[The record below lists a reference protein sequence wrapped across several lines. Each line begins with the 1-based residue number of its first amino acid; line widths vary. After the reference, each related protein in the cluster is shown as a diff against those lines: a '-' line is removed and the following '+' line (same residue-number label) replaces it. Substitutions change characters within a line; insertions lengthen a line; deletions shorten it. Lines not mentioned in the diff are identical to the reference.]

1 MRVWDQQHHQGPAAD
16 VKWPLQWPAWDN
28 QNAEHRA
35 HMSDLRIIIG
45 QGISESVP
53 RGQNINKAFSEHQ
66 KKDETPTEWLDRL
79 RKNLQLYSV
88 LDPTTPVAQA
98 LLKTQFVA
106 KPWVDIRRKLEKLE
120 DWQERGLDELLRE
133 AQKVYVRREEE
144 TQKRQA

>member
-1 MRVWDQQHHQGPAAD
+1 MRVWDQQHQQGLAAD
-16 VKWPLQWPAWDN
+16 IKWPLQRPAWDN
-28 QNAEHRA
+28 QNAKHRA

-53 RGQNINKAFSEHQ
+53 RGQNINKAFSKHQ

-79 RKNLQLYSV
+79 RKNLQLYSG
-88 LDPTTPVAQA
+88 LDPTTPVVQA

-144 TQKRQA
+144 TQKRQV